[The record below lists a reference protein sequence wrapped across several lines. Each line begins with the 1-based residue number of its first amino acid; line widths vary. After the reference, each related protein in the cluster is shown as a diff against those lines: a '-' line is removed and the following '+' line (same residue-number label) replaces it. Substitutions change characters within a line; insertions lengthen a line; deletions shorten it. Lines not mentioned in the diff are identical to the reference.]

1 MGRAEIR
8 KQRKY
13 VSKKLSEEQYK
24 NLLSDVNKEYVESEV
39 ENRVI
44 WFKNLFSEC
53 LIEAFEKNN
62 ISKSK
67 SLMILD
73 DVDTIMH
80 RKASEKKNGK
90 A

>member
-1 MGRAEIR
+1 MGRAENR
-8 KQRKY
+8 KMKKY

-24 NLLSDVNKEYVESEV
+24 TLMSDVNKEFVEKEV
-39 ENRVI
+39 QERVI

-53 LIEAFEKNN
+53 LVEAFEKNN
-62 ISKSK
+62 VTKNK
-67 SLMILD
+67 ALMILD

-80 RKASEKKNGK
+80 RKASENKNGK

>member
-13 VSKKLSEEQYK
+13 MSKKLTEGQY
-24 NLLSDVNKEYVESEV
+24 NSLLNDVNKEFINEEV
-39 ENRVI
+39 KEQVT

-53 LIEAFEKNN
+53 LVEAFEKNN
-62 ISKSK
+62 IGKK
-67 SLMILD
+67 KALMILD
-73 DVDTIMH
+73 DVTTIMQ
-80 RKASEKKNGK
+80 RKASEENNGK

>member
-13 VSKKLSEEQYK
+13 VSKKLSEEQYR
-24 NLLSDVNKEYVESEV
+24 NLMSDVNKEYLDREV
-39 ENRVI
+39 KNQVI

-53 LIEAFEKNN
+53 LIESFEKNN

-67 SLMILD
+67 ALMILD
-73 DVDTIMH
+73 DVDTIMQ
-80 RKASEKKNGK
+80 RKASEKNNGK